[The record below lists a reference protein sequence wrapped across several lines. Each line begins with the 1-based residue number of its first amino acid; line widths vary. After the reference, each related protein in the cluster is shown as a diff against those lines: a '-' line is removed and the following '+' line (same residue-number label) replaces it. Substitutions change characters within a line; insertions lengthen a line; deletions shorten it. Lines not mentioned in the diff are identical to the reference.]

1 MKLLSGWFQAGR
13 GMAIGTLVG
22 ALTLGSALPHFLA
35 GIGLLGELP
44 WQAVIAATSGGAVLS
59 ALVAAAW
66 VRPGPF
72 ASPSARIDVGWAL
85 QSFADP
91 AVRLANLGY
100 FGHMW
105 ELYAMWT
112 WIPAFLFASFSVALG
127 PNEASVARSAS
138 LAAAAAIG
146 VGALGS
152 VMAGLAADRVGRTAT
167 TAVAMAIS
175 GTSAVLAGLLF
186 GQTPAVVL
194 AATLVWGISVVADS
208 AQFSAAVSELSEPD
222 RLGSA
227 LAPRRRSV
235 SL

>member
-1 MKLLSGWFQAGR
+1 
-13 GMAIGTLVG
+13 
-22 ALTLGSALPHFLA
+22 
-35 GIGLLGELP
+35 
-44 WQAVIAATSGGAVLS
+44 
-59 ALVAAAW
+59 
-66 VRPGPF
+66 
-72 ASPSARIDVGWAL
+72 
-85 QSFADP
+85 
-91 AVRLANLGY
+91 
-100 FGHMW
+100 MW

-112 WIPAFLFASFSVALG
+112 WVPAFLFASFSVALG

-152 VMAGLAADRVGRTAT
+152 VTAGLAADRVGRTAT

-227 LAPRRRSV
+227 LALQAAIGFFLTAVSIQLLPLVQAVAGWSGAFMVLAFGPATGVIAMLRLRLLPEAFKLAAGRR
-235 SL
+235 